1 MSLDPQLGKAAL
13 SLSLFIIVMAVGLL
27 VFLPPS
33 SPQFAITVF
42 TLGIGVLFFSL
53 VVVLVRRFSR

>member
-13 SLSLFIIVMAVGLL
+13 TLALFIIVMAVGML
-27 VFLPPS
+27 VLLPPD

-42 TLGIGVLFFSL
+42 TLGIGVVFLGL

>member
-1 MSLDPQLGKAAL
+1 MSVDPQLGKAAL
-13 SLSLFIIVMAVGLL
+13 TMSLFIIVMAVGML

-42 TLGIGVLFFSL
+42 TLGIGIVFLSL
-53 VVVLVRRFSR
+53 VVVLVRKFSR